1 MISLKKYLELTAAA
15 APKQERGID
24 SGEAGTLEQAVETY
38 RSALREMGSSS
49 VEACPSLGV
58 RLQLG
63 LGEIEERLSEDTSRA
78 ALDRAQSETGEQ
90 LRQWGRETAGHYR
103 KKTDEVRDMLLAM
116 AQTAESVGER
126 DKRCGA
132 QISEVTMRLKRIASL
147 DDLTQIRASIEKSAV
162 DLKTALERMEAE
174 GRQAVAKLRAELASY
189 QAKLEEA
196 ERIATRDALTGLR
209 NRTWVERQI
218 EKRIN
223 AGTALSV
230 AVVDIDGFKRVNDEM
245 GHVVGDD
252 LLKQFAGEL
261 KSACRAQDLLGRWGG
276 DEFILVFDSGLA
288 EAKRQIERLR
298 VWVCGKYPL
307 ETRTGQIKLKV
318 DASMGLA
325 EHKRGESFKDLLSRA
340 DAAMYECK
348 SSTKVNG
355 SVVGRLSQ
363 TP

>member
-1 MISLKKYLELTAAA
+1 MISLKKYLDLTDAALVEECGA
-15 APKQERGID
+15 DA
-24 SGEAGTLEQAVETY
+24 GEAGTLESAVAAY
-38 RSALREMGSSS
+38 QSALREMGNSSM
-49 VEACPSLGV
+49 VACPSLGA

-63 LGEIEERLSEDTSRA
+63 LSEIEERLSDDTSRA
-78 ALDRAQSETGEQ
+78 ALDRAQAETGEQ
-90 LRQWGRETAGHYR
+90 LRQWGRDTAGHYR
-103 KKTDEVRDMLLAM
+103 KKTDELRDMLLTM
-116 AQTAESVGER
+116 AQTVESVGER

-147 DDLTQIRASIEKSAV
+147 DDLTQIRASIEKTAF
-162 DLKTALERMEAE
+162 DLKSSLERMEAE
-174 GRQAVAKLRAELASY
+174 GKQAIAKLRAEVSSY

-218 EKRIN
+218 EKRII
-223 AGTALSV
+223 AGTELSV

-261 KSACRAQDLLGRWGG
+261 KSACRAQDVLARWGG

-298 VWVCGKYPL
+298 VWVCGNYPL

-325 EHKRGESFKDLLSRA
+325 EHMRGESFKDLLSRA

-348 SSTKVNG
+348 SSTKANG
-355 SVVGRLSQ
+355 IVVGRSPK